1 MGDDIRISYGNYD
14 LDESEEPTLV
24 ILDTGIAVE
33 QTPLNL
39 QKLRLLFR
47 AVVDKRVSKSNIYV
61 NIFDIVRTH
70 RSIINVGPS
79 DFLSSDLLV
88 LLTLRMIIPLW

>member
-1 MGDDIRISYGNYD
+1 MLKSSISMGDDIRISYGNYD

-39 QKLRLLFR
+39 QTSSSFSSSCRQ
-47 AVVDKRVSKSNIYV
+47 KS
-61 NIFDIVRTH
+61 
-70 RSIINVGPS
+70 
-79 DFLSSDLLV
+79 
-88 LLTLRMIIPLW
+88 